1 MTRERVGHYF
11 LSTLIW
17 RLHHG
22 DRALVLPILP
32 YLHLSKGSREGS
44 GTQKS
49 VNKTQSLTSLVT
61 LYTSLAHQLMWVK
74 NYGGK
79 RKRLF
84 RLGCNAEFHFIGLA
98 SSLCK
103 FLPLRYTLLCAN
115 VLGILIKKRPIHHNY
130 ELVAQTMYPD
140 SCKVQPICI

>member
-1 MTRERVGHYF
+1 M
-11 LSTLIW
+11 
-17 RLHHG
+17 
-22 DRALVLPILP
+22 
-32 YLHLSKGSREGS
+32 
-44 GTQKS
+44 
-49 VNKTQSLTSLVT
+49 SLVT
-61 LYTSLAHQLMWVK
+61 LYNSLAHQLMWVK

-140 SCKVQPICI
+140 SCKVQPICICGRGSEYIRTRLYSIQAGGSCRPAPHPLGAPTPSLSYGWPHDHPYSRKNV